1 MSEFEP
7 VFLVKHKP
15 PLALAVETTVSGN
28 DIRSQPN
35 ATDEYIRR
43 ELAYEL
49 AKKMLEEDLIIFEV
63 DHSAAN
69 PIDGDIVRAR
79 AKVKIIQE

>member
-1 MSEFEP
+1 MPEFEP

-15 PLALAVETTVSGN
+15 PLTLATEITVNDN

-35 ATDEYIRR
+35 TIDAYIRQK
-43 ELAYEL
+43 LAYEL

-63 DHSAAN
+63 DRSAAN
-69 PIDGDIVRAR
+69 PIDGDIMRAR

>member
-1 MSEFEP
+1 VSFKAP
-7 VFLVKHKP
+7 IILK
-15 PLALAVETTVSGN
+15 AETTVSSN

-63 DHSAAN
+63 DHSSAN
-69 PIDGDIVRAR
+69 PIDGVVHVRAE
-79 AKVKIIQE
+79 VKIIQE